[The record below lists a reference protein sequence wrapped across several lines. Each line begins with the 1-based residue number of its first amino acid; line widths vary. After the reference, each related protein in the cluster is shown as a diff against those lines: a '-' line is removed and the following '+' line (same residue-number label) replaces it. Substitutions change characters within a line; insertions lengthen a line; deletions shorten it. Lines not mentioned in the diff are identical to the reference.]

1 VTILS
6 VIARKAVRHERGT
19 GVPCWACLGAQRL
32 GKLTLPVIV
41 REERFISLLTTTTLG
56 VQHGTAAA
64 KHYALSGKLQR
75 LE

>member
-1 VTILS
+1 
-6 VIARKAVRHERGT
+6 
-19 GVPCWACLGAQRL
+19 
-32 GKLTLPVIV
+32 
-41 REERFISLLTTTTLG
+41 LLTTTTLG